1 MKTSCDLSVVVF
13 KGGSKQQPNLTYE
26 EFCSKNSLNPL
37 VPLILLRRTPEHN
50 LIVRGIRLDGL
61 PATLSVCEN
70 SFYICPIKQMTAED
84 FL

>member
-13 KGGSKQQPNLTYE
+13 KGGSKQQPNLTHE

-37 VPLILLRRTPEHN
+37 VPLILIEKFVGN
-50 LIVRGIRLDGL
+50 LIVKGVNLKGNTIIM
-61 PATLSVCEN
+61 SVSN
-70 SFYICPIKQMTAED
+70 VNFDICPIKQMTAED